1 MDVAAWPNG
10 DGRSRVHG
18 RVPVPVPNGGKNHDA
33 ATARCRVRH
42 EPPDGRPRSAA
53 RGDAPVGDARHF
65 DDRRCHSG
73 SRRRQGRADIR
84 SGVAPDANRDRR
96 GRMLESSLRKC
107 TMGTMGE
114 NARDV
119 SCKDTEDFR
128 KARVCGLAPAGKIAR
143 PGLTPSTRALHFG
156 AGHPERD
163 SDVGDPESP
172 EVRGE
177 THPSTPARG
186 RTARSTAGIRPVR
199 RGCCRTDRGIP

>member
-1 MDVAAWPNG
+1 MDVAAWPNR

-18 RVPVPVPNGGKNHDA
+18 RVPVPHGGKNHDA
-33 ATARCRVRH
+33 ATARCRFRH
-42 EPPDGRPRSAA
+42 EPPDGRPRPAA
-53 RGDAPVGDARHF
+53 RGDGPVGDARHF

-73 SRRRQGRADIR
+73 SRRRQGRADIQ

-114 NARDV
+114 NARNV

-128 KARVCGLAPAGKIAR
+128 KARVCGLAPAGKIAQ

-163 SDVGDPESP
+163 AGAGDPRVAPGTRRDAS
-172 EVRGE
+172 VHTG
-177 THPSTPARG
+177 ARPDSAEHCG
-186 RTARSTAGIRPVR
+186 HSAVR

>member
-1 MDVAAWPNG
+1 MDAAEWPDR

-18 RVPVPVPNGGKNHDA
+18 RVPVPHGGRNRDA
-33 ATARCRVRH
+33 ATARCRFRH

-53 RGDAPVGDARHF
+53 RGDTPVGDARHF

-73 SRRRQGRADIR
+73 SRRRQERADIR

-107 TMGTMGE
+107 TMGTMSE
-114 NARDV
+114 NARNV

-128 KARVCGLAPAGKIAR
+128 KARVCGLAPTGKIAQ
-143 PGLTPSTRALHFG
+143 PGLTPSTRALHVG
-156 AGHPERD
+156 AGRPERD
-163 SDVGDPESP
+163 ADAGDPR
-172 EVRGE
+172 V
-177 THPSTPARG
+177 ARG
-186 RTARSTAGIRPVR
+186 MRRDASVHIAARPDSAEHCRHSAVR